1 MIADAFGLPREQ
13 LGFYLVT
20 QFTRYR
26 QVVPFSEFRHVD
38 KVRSPAL
45 VVTSILWLST
55 CDLDFGGGRTEFL
68 TGGPEPFTPLMIEPK
83 LGRFAGKLDLVL
95 LN

>member
-1 MIADAFGLPREQ
+1 MPLEQ
-13 LGFYLVT
+13 LSFYLVT

-55 CDLDFGGGRTEFL
+55 TDIDFGGGRT
-68 TGGPEPFTPLMIEPK
+68 
-83 LGRFAGKLDLVL
+83 GKLILYL
-95 LN
+95 KIYF